1 MASPLLILANTQG
14 FRTNLLKRNLTPY
27 AKAPN
32 RPTQP
37 IDTVY
42 TQSDSSVQDS
52 PDKLIDEPSY
62 ANKLFPLNQYGNEGG
77 YKQVPDPGALLNTKS
92 NEGIYNYQD
101 ADIVKQGSEEALKWK
116 PLNVFSNGSE
126 SVLDS
131 AEFFG
136 SLNRP
141 LTTNKSNNQP
151 YPTTFVP
158 STYTPV
164 SILLS
169 PDPGGSNGLLSQDSF
184 IARLG
189 AQTLRK
195 EFEDRI
201 AAQIRQDT
209 LGRANILNVSSGT
222 DLVNILTGVVPI
234 IEPVYTITVTANP
247 ILAATNFALRLGGS
261 ILPVSPIPG
270 SYFDENITLGQP
282 TTIQQLSNAFR
293 RSGVGKFFN
302 RLMGGGETGSQIMF
316 NNMGAGQRSRLFK
329 NIDYNRY
336 KPNFPRNFFQRL
348 GGTLLGTVSDN
359 SNFYIGG
366 ITSNPSQVFSPVGDV
381 PVNQFGVEQQSP
393 VYGPSELAQLYEGPS
408 QSIRLGANGPTYS
421 NGGGI
426 EGGFTWVS
434 PKYKGNAGKKVG
446 LGGEVTNQDEDFRPS
461 SYVTTESVNNEFR
474 QGSILDDTQRLIDS
488 QPQGGR
494 RLQHVGNAIDQVS
507 KVFNDGYKEMTK
519 GSRVL
524 QYIGDVG
531 KEVGTEYCRVFAK
544 DVPYLQYN
552 DLQKTDG
559 ITTEGRRFA
568 YSVLDKTYNLNIA
581 PNKQE
586 GGQVSSNLEG
596 TINNAVAKK
605 YMFSLENLAWR
616 TSSTPGFSTSDLPVC
631 ERGPNGGRVMWFPP
645 YGLTFN
651 ETVTANWQ
659 PNDFLGRPE
668 PIYTYKNTSRGGTL
682 QWKIVVDHPSVLNAI
697 VNKVLANEKN
707 NIRVNSIL
715 DSFFA
720 GCRKYDIYELTKLYT
735 SLSPN
740 DLFELQQA
748 ISSKEL
754 TREQIIYTRGTI
766 ESGFN
771 SPNGFDVP
779 VSQSGNGGNTNLDFN
794 DYYEFG
800 FYFENDYPKPKTS
813 LDYTTE
819 YTKYTTTD
827 RSTYEKQT
835 TSGSTGTF
843 FDSVVIPNYSVI
855 NQLAVELGKQFKA
868 NPSGEVTIY
877 ITSSCSAPA
886 TVTYN
891 EELSKR
897 RIDSMISFFAT
908 NTNTKTYIDNKRLI
922 VKANPNELAGA
933 LGEKTNSQPKKT
945 NQTLSSPDSQYDP
958 KLFKSHEKIIN
969 CTDKDSTNTK
979 GGDTQSGSNDIY
991 TFEAMA
997 CRRSYISEIVST
1009 LNAPQTGTGPE
1020 GGPGAQ
1026 TNPTTGS
1033 NTIPVV
1039 VGNVITQTVQE
1050 PVITQQY
1057 NPKDNITKK
1066 VVRAFLSECD
1076 YFEVIKAESPMVYD
1090 NLKDKLKF
1098 FQPSFHSIT
1107 PEGLN
1112 SRLTFLQQCM
1122 RPGDTIPTAKKPTP
1136 DSPVQ
1141 LQYNNAVN
1149 TTFGAPPVLVLRV
1162 GDFYNTKI
1170 IPRSLTLN
1178 YEGLDLNPEG
1188 IGVQP
1193 MIANV
1198 SLTFDFVGGSGLKES
1213 IDKLQN
1219 ALTFNYY
1226 ANTEIYDDR
1235 ADATDIQSSLTLDKK
1250 FLEGEIP
1257 PQIPGVNS
1265 APVYNGQDN
1274 NNTIGTII
1282 SSVTNSGGTTTGI
1295 ISYNGFMNKV
1305 ITDTQT
1311 YFTNVVNKV
1320 KESVNQYNNAVRQQW
1335 MLERNYTKGSSVIDN
1350 GDVVLF
1356 GKPSN
1361 IEKRFDEIFVELDKN
1376 IKDGSEGYIQ
1386 YMSQVSNNLPESLI
1400 RILKENYYN
1409 FVSRKRGSFP
1419 NAISTITQGLVNQQQ
1434 SYLQT
1439 WARLNTI
1446 LYDPLND
1453 NTGTDG
1459 LQAKNGPV
1467 LIYVTSGTSDVHVTS
1482 TGDTNT
1488 FIELEVDT
1496 FVIQDDIKKFNVI
1509 IQGTKTFSYNG
1520 TSYQG
1525 VLVPEVINGKSDSVS
1540 VQRVFNPFSKNS
1552 LFDNDSFRRVYM
1564 IVSEDVVD
1572 DKKYETFKQQMI
1584 GNILSNKNLVGI
1596 TIFDLEKIFDSYW
1609 ISIAKPVFIEE
1620 NNITKSFIENLEKN
1634 DLKNYLIYTPFDSNK
1649 QRNFTF
1655 TTEDTDGPSQISS
1668 KESLIKGLANTT
1680 NQNTN
1685 TMTWNDVN
1693 GDDLAGTYISK
1704 AKLN

>member
-77 YKQVPDPGALLNTKS
+77 YKQVPDPGALLNKKS

-169 PDPGGSNGLLSQDSF
+169 PDPSGSNGLLSQDSF

-270 SYFDENITLGQP
+270 SYFDQNITLGQP
-282 TTIQQLSNAFR
+282 TTIQQLSNAYR

-519 GSRVL
+519 GSRV
-524 QYIGDVG
+524 YKYVGAIGQ
-531 KEVGTEYCRVFAK
+531 EVGTEYCRVFAK

-568 YSVLDKTYNLNIA
+568 YSVLDKTYNLNIV

-586 GGQVSSNLEG
+586 GGQASTNIVGN
-596 TINNAVAKK
+596 IDNAVAKK

-631 ERGPNGGRVMWFPP
+631 ERGPNEGRVMWFPP
-645 YGLTFN
+645 YGLVFN
-651 ETVTANWQ
+651 ESVTANWQ
-659 PNDFLGRPE
+659 QNDFLGRPE

-682 QWKIVVDHPSVLNAI
+682 QWKIVVDHPSVLNVI
-697 VNKVLANEKN
+697 VNKVLGNETNKVR
-707 NIRVNSIL
+707 IDSIIE
-715 DSFFA
+715 SFFA
-720 GCRKYDIYELTKLYT
+720 GCRKYDIYELAKKYVTI
-735 SLSPN
+735 SPN

-779 VSQSGNGGNTNLDFN
+779 VSQSGGGGNTNLNFEK
-794 DYYEFG
+794 YKQLG
-800 FYFENDYPKPKTS
+800 FYFGNDEPKPKTDS
-813 LDYTTE
+813 SYVSEYARYSTE
-819 YTKYTTTD
+819 LNEEY
-827 RSTYEKQT
+827 SKQPNAQDT
-835 TSGSTGTF
+835 ETF
-843 FDSVVIPNYSVI
+843 FNSVVTPNYGAMNEFAI
-855 NQLAVELGKQFKA
+855 ELGKQL
-868 NPSGEVTIY
+868 GENDGNVTVY
-877 ITSSCSAPA
+877 ISSSCSAPA

-891 EELSKR
+891 KELSQR
-897 RIDSMISFFAT
+897 RIKATIKFFEQNDA
-908 NTNTKTYIDNKRLI
+908 TKTFMSQGRLM
-922 VKANPNELAGA
+922 VKEDPGTPEERAGA
-933 LGEKTNSQPKKT
+933 LGEVARSNPRKSNLTQGPYIDSLEANEKTFNCS
-945 NQTLSSPDSQYDP
+945 DSVA
-958 KLFKSHEKIIN
+958 
-969 CTDKDSTNTK
+969 TT
-979 GGDTQSGSNDIY
+979 GGDTPVGAKEVF
-991 TFEAMA
+991 TVGAMA
-997 CRRSYISEIVST
+997 CRRSYISSINST
-1009 LNAPQTGTGPE
+1009 LNDPQTGTGPE
-1020 GGPGAQ
+1020 GGPGPQ

-1039 VGNVITQTVQE
+1039 VGNVITETVQE
-1050 PVITQQY
+1050 PVVTQQY
-1057 NPKDNITKK
+1057 EPKDNITKK

-1170 IPRSLTLN
+1170 IPRNLTLS

-1198 SLTFDFVGGSGLKES
+1198 QLTFDFVGGSGLKES

-1235 ADATDIQSSLTLDKK
+1235 ADATDIQSSLTLDKI
-1250 FLEGEIP
+1250 FLDGQIAP
-1257 PQIPGVNS
+1257 PIPGVNS
-1265 APVYNGQDN
+1265 APVNNGQDN

-1350 GDVVLF
+1350 ADVVLF

-1467 LIYVTSGTSDVHVTS
+1467 LIYVTKGTPDVHTS
-1482 TGDTNT
+1482 SDEADT
-1488 FIELEVDT
+1488 FLELEVDT
-1496 FVIQDDIKKFNVI
+1496 FIIQDDIKKFNVI
-1509 IQGTKTFSYNG
+1509 IQANKTFSYNG

-1552 LFDNDSFRRVYM
+1552 LFDDDSFRRVYM

-1584 GNILSNKNLVGI
+1584 GNILSNKNLAGI

-1609 ISIAKPVFIEE
+1609 ISIAKPVFVEE

-1693 GDDLAGTYISK
+1693 GDDLPGTYISK